1 MKYDDGIQLNSDRKA
16 LKCPLCGNSEIDE
29 ADMYCSVCG
38 IMLYNECLNEH
49 PYGFDCYHHN
59 LGNARYCV
67 KCGSETN
74 FSRNGVLPK
83 WSEAKKLNIE
93 RLLLEFE
100 LAKSTSNSPFLFD
113 WDFVLFVLEEDEL
126 LSTALERSKAKIISN
141 KLLIYLYSKEKK
153 ELLLSDDF
161 LGYILFNKIEKIYQS
176 EDINLQFKEIVLVAP
191 EDSIEEIYVTD
202 GVPF

>member
-1 MKYDDGIQLNSDRKA
+1 M
-16 LKCPLCGNSEIDE
+16 
-29 ADMYCSVCG
+29 
-38 IMLYNECLNEH
+38 
-49 PYGFDCYHHN
+49 
-59 LGNARYCV
+59 
-67 KCGSETN
+67 
-74 FSRNGVLPK
+74 
-83 WSEAKKLNIE
+83 
-93 RLLLEFE
+93 
-100 LAKSTSNSPFLFD
+100 
-113 WDFVLFVLEEDEL
+113 FVLEEDEL

-153 ELLLSDDF
+153 ELLLSNDF